1 MKVYLVVI
9 LLGIYIF
16 AVAALGMVRLGSLT
30 PLYIGGAISAITI
43 WIGWL
48 MGKGLR
54 SVRNVALGWLVLTT
68 IALTYFTTNYI
79 QGHTDS
85 DNTVMLMFGSKAV
98 FAFITLMIVW
108 KFSPRRR
115 VRSF

>member
-1 MKVYLVVI
+1 MRVYLVVI

-16 AVAALGMVRLGSLT
+16 AVGILGMVRLGSLT
-30 PLYIGGAISAITI
+30 PLYIGGGISAVTI

-54 SVRNVALGWLVLTT
+54 SVRNVALGWLVATT
-68 IALTYFTTNYI
+68 AILTYFTFNYI
-79 QGHTDS
+79 PGHAVPD
-85 DNTVMLMFGSKAV
+85 DTVVLMFGSKAV
-98 FAFITLMIVW
+98 FALITLIAVW
-108 KFSPRRR
+108 KFGSRRR